1 MGAKWYLG
9 TGAQNDV
16 IISTSVHLVRN
27 LREFPFPQM
36 LSLQDKLKVNS
47 IIKDAASSLGDY
59 NFNYLEMKMLSQYE
73 VVSLAE
79 RHLISPEFAS
89 SRDGR
94 ALLITDDEAV
104 SVMLNEEDHIRFQS
118 L

>member
-47 IIKDAASSLGDY
+47 LVKEASHALTSY

-79 RHLISPEFAS
+79 RHLVSPEFAS

-94 ALLITDDEAV
+94 AGLRLPPRAEGALPGV
-104 SVMLNEEDHIRFQS
+104 SGPLQHA
-118 L
+118 

>member
-36 LSLQDKLKVNS
+36 LSLQDKLKVNA
-47 IIKDAASSLGDY
+47 IIKDAATLTDY
-59 NFNYLEMKMLSQYE
+59 NFNYIEMKMLSQYE
-73 VVSLAE
+73 VV
-79 RHLISPEFAS
+79 
-89 SRDGR
+89 
-94 ALLITDDEAV
+94 
-104 SVMLNEEDHIRFQS
+104 
-118 L
+118 